1 MEPSLLDRYNDQI
14 ALEHAAERA
23 YLQMAAWA
31 AAHDFN
37 GAAAWFRSQA
47 AEESEHA
54 AIFTEFVLDRD
65 GEVRLAALEAPRAD
79 FPSLVAVF
87 EAALDHER
95 KVTASIAELY
105 GHAQELRDFRS
116 MPLLTRFLDEQ
127 VEEEASVSTILGE
140 LRMVVNDPS
149 ATLLLD
155 RELPNRRGANE
166 G

>member
-1 MEPSLLDRYNDQI
+1 MDPSLLDRYNAQI
-14 ALEHAAERA
+14 ALEHSAERA

-31 AAHDFN
+31 AANDFN
-37 GAAAWFRSQA
+37 GAASWFRSQA

-65 GEVRLAALEAPRAD
+65 GEVVLAALDAPRAD
-79 FPSLVAVF
+79 FADLVEVF
-87 EAALDHER
+87 EAALAHER
-95 KVTASIAELY
+95 KVTESIASLY
-105 GHAQELRDFRS
+105 GHAQELGDYRS

-140 LRMVVNDPS
+140 LRMVASDPS

-155 RELPNRRGANE
+155 RELPGRREADPA
-166 G
+166 